1 MKYSVLPIHL
11 VNAFKRLYVMA
22 KWGTIKWTH
31 SYIASY
37 MAGECLNCGPEGNL
51 ELYVKILKNILIIWL
66 RNFISNFFIFKIY
79 VEGYLLQYW
88 LNVVHWRREWQTTS
102 VFLPWEPHE
111 QYEKAKW

>member
-1 MKYSVLPIHL
+1 MKYSALPIHL

-51 ELYVKILKNILIIWL
+51 EL
-66 RNFISNFFIFKIY
+66 
-79 VEGYLLQYW
+79 
-88 LNVVHWRREWQTTS
+88 
-102 VFLPWEPHE
+102 
-111 QYEKAKW
+111 